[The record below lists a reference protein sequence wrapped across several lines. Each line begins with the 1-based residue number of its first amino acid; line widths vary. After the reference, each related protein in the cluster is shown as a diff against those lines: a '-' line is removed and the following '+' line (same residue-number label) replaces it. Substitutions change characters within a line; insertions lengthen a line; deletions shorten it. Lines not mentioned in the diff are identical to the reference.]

1 MSEDEAGPPEGWL
14 DVDGVPIPP
23 KPTTMPFDMTEQEW
37 IEYYYLHCKEDQM
50 VPPLPLGDKRCWY
63 EHAMECVAKNA
74 PRYLHRYFQWERF
87 GPGPEASES
96 SEDSSSDEE
105 AEARGPSGLRSK
117 LSSTHGPLLSTR
129 LLRSDLKPRA
139 VNSEPGPNL
148 KPNLNSNL
156 KPAVKPGKPG
166 PKLKQ
171 GRKRGRKPGQSSK
184 ADKFMPWKPIDV
196 LGNQKRLRELRAWAR
211 ERRSNS

>member
-1 MSEDEAGPPEGWL
+1 MSEDEGGPPNGWL

-23 KPTTMPFDMTEQEW
+23 KPTTMPHDMTEQEW
-37 IEYYYLHCKEDQM
+37 IKYYYLHCKEDQM
-50 VPPLPLGDKRCWY
+50 VPPLPLGDRRCWY

-74 PRYLHRYFQWERF
+74 PRYLYRYSQWERF

-129 LLRSDLKPRA
+129 LLRSDLRPRP
-139 VNSEPGPNL
+139 VKLEPRP
-148 KPNLNSNL
+148 NL
-156 KPAVKPGKPG
+156 KPAVKPGKPER
-166 PKLKQ
+166 KS
-171 GRKRGRKPGQSSK
+171 KRGRKPGQSSK
-184 ADKFMPWKPIDV
+184 ANKFMPWKPIDV

-211 ERRSNS
+211 ARRSNP